1 MKLPTDGSGVE
12 PVDLDVEDLLAR
24 TGVPGCSVAVL
35 EEGEIVF
42 ERGFGTSRVASGDP
56 VTSTTRMQAC
66 SMSKPV
72 SVLAALRLVEQGL
85 LDLDA
90 DVSDYLTRWTLPA
103 NGDWRPRITLRQLAS
118 HTAGLTAHAGF
129 PGYRREAAAPS
140 LVEVLSG
147 AHPANAPGAR
157 VDMMPGI
164 QFRYSGA
171 GTSLIQLLM
180 EEVTGLSATHLLTQ
194 LVLEPLG
201 MRASSFVQDL
211 DDDERA
217 HGHLAGGKP
226 VPGGWRVQP
235 EQCAAGLWTTPAD
248 YLRFMNGVQR
258 AHADDIDVPITP
270 AMARE
275 LLTPVAPL
283 PSGRDMIGMSHIG
296 LGFFIAARDG
306 SATWFG
312 HTGSNVGF
320 VCASMA
326 SASGGQR
333 GAVVMLNSDSG
344 TPAAKLLMQS
354 ITRSR
359 QWTDTDMDTQP
370 PRDLPAGVGPH
381 SGSYSNGDGLSL
393 RLAENEGEIEVTFA
407 GQPPIQLNFMDATTL
422 STETLELRV
431 RLGGDGSISIEQDG
445 HLTRLVRTPPGSA
458 GA

>member
-1 MKLPTDGSGVE
+1 MNLPADGPGPE
-12 PVDLDVEDLLAR
+12 LVDLDVEAVLAR
-24 TGVPGCSVAVL
+24 AGVPGCSVAAL
-35 EEGEIVF
+35 EGGEIVF
-42 ERGFGTSRVASGDP
+42 ERGFGTSRVSSGDL
-56 VTSTTRMQAC
+56 VTPTTRMQAC

-129 PGYRREAAAPS
+129 PGYRRGAAVPS

-147 AHPANAPGAR
+147 THSANAPGAR
-157 VDMMPGI
+157 VEMVPGI

-171 GTSLIQLLM
+171 GTTLVQLLM
-180 EEVTGLSATHLLTQ
+180 EEVTGMSTNDILTE
-194 LVLEPLG
+194 LVLEPLD
-201 MRASSFVQDL
+201 MRASNFVQDL

-217 HGHLAGGKP
+217 HGHLAGGEP

-248 YLRFMNGVQR
+248 YLRFMNGIQR
-258 AHADDIDVPITP
+258 AHAGDIDGPITP
-270 AMARE
+270 SMARE
-275 LLTPVAPL
+275 LLTPVARL
-283 PSGRDMIGMSHIG
+283 PSGRDMTGMSHIG

-326 SASGGQR
+326 SASDQR
-333 GAVVMLNSDSG
+333 GTVVMLNSDNG
-344 TPAAKLLMQS
+344 TPAAKLLLQS
-354 ITRSR
+354 ITRTR
-359 QWTDTDMDTQP
+359 QWTDTDLDTQP

-381 SGSYSNGDGLSL
+381 AGSYSNEDGLSVG
-393 RLAENEGEIEVTFA
+393 LADNDGEIEVTFP
-407 GQPPIQLNFMDATTL
+407 GQPPIQLHFVDATTL
-422 STETLELRV
+422 HTETLEFRV
-431 RLGGDGSISIEQDG
+431 RLEADGSISLEQDG
-445 HLTRLVRTPPGSA
+445 HLTRLQRATSPTR
-458 GA
+458 

>member
-1 MKLPTDGSGVE
+1 MNLPADGSDSE
-12 PVDLDVEDLLAR
+12 PVGLDVEAVLAR

-35 EEGEIVF
+35 EDGEIVF

-56 VTSTTRMQAC
+56 VTPTTRMQAC

-85 LDLDA
+85 LDPDA

-129 PGYRREAAAPS
+129 PGYRRGAAAPS
-140 LVEVLSG
+140 LVDVLCG
-147 AHPANAPGAR
+147 THPANAPGAR
-157 VDMMPGI
+157 VDMVPGI

-180 EEVTGLSATHLLTQ
+180 EEVTGMDTTEILTQ
-194 LVLEPLG
+194 LVLEPLD

-258 AHADDIDVPITP
+258 AHAGDIDGPITP

-306 SATWFG
+306 SASWFG

-320 VCASMA
+320 LCASMA

-333 GAVVMLNSDSG
+333 GAVVMLNSDNG
-344 TPAAKLLMQS
+344 TPAAKLLLQS
-354 ITRSR
+354 IARSR
-359 QWTDTDMDTQP
+359 PWTDTDLDTQP
-370 PRDLPAGVGPH
+370 PRDLPAGLGPH
-381 SGSYSNGDGLSL
+381 AGTYSNDDGLSV
-393 RLAENEGEIEVTFA
+393 RLADNDGQIEVTVP
-407 GQPPIQLNFMDATTL
+407 GQHPLQLHFEDATTL

-431 RLGGDGSISIEQDG
+431 RLCADGTISLEQDG
-445 HLTRLVRTPPGSA
+445 QQTKLDQDATR
-458 GA
+458 